1 SLVDTI
7 GLGSY
12 LPLPTQG
19 TQMARNTPGKSL
31 YANVTVDSENATK
44 DVVSPFV
51 VNETMRKEKQSSLV
65 DTIGLGSYLPLP
77 TQGTPMARN
86 TPSKSLYANVTD
98 NNVVAM
104 SKITMEYYTC
114 NIHVEYEWK
123 RPRCAY
129 CMVFGH
135 VQEECPMNI
144 GAGESKN
151 LKKSSQTPKGI
162 PIGQKMGFKPTQY
175 LYQPVSK
182 NPTTNTS
189 KNKKNNVEPTK
200 VVSNSNPFEV
210 FNSVENDVELGTN
223 GGTSNL
229 GSEEANS
236 SGSLFWNVDSKCAYC
251 MVFGHVQE
259 ECPMNIGAG
268 ESKNLKKSSQ
278 TPKGIPIG
286 QKMGFK
292 PTQYLYQ
299 PVSKNP
305 TTNTSKNKKNNVEPT
320 KVVSNSNP
328 FEVFNSVENDV
339 ELGTNGGTSNL
350 ASEEAN
356 SSGSLFWNVDSK
368 LFLGDYDSEDEVASV
383 DNEMASFLAKKDGYG
398 THSFLE
404 KWKESYKND
413 DYDYDPYDDD
423 MYEGHE
429 IPDKLQVVCD
439 NLDIIVRCRRKK

>member
-1 SLVDTI
+1 
-7 GLGSY
+7 
-12 LPLPTQG
+12 
-19 TQMARNTPGKSL
+19 
-31 YANVTVDSENATK
+31 
-44 DVVSPFV
+44 
-51 VNETMRKEKQSSLV
+51 
-65 DTIGLGSYLPLP
+65 
-77 TQGTPMARN
+77 
-86 TPSKSLYANVTD
+86 
-98 NNVVAM
+98 M

-236 SGSLFWNVDSKCAYC
+236 SGSLFWNVDSK
-251 MVFGHVQE
+251 
-259 ECPMNIGAG
+259 
-268 ESKNLKKSSQ
+268 
-278 TPKGIPIG
+278 
-286 QKMGFK
+286 
-292 PTQYLYQ
+292 
-299 PVSKNP
+299 
-305 TTNTSKNKKNNVEPT
+305 
-320 KVVSNSNP
+320 
-328 FEVFNSVENDV
+328 
-339 ELGTNGGTSNL
+339 
-350 ASEEAN
+350 
-356 SSGSLFWNVDSK
+356 